1 MSYSFPKTEKLCGKT
16 RIETLYREGE
26 KFVVWPLRI
35 TYAPCTDKNQILV
48 WAAKANFKHAVD
60 RNLLKRRLREAYRN
74 NREVLQCDDKNW
86 QIAINYIA
94 DTKLPYE
101 KISHAMRKALH
112 TIDTKEW
119 T

>member
-16 RIETLYREGE
+16 RIETLYREGK

-35 TYAPCTDKNQILV
+35 TYAPCTDKNQISV

-74 NREVLQCDDKNW
+74 NREVLQCGDKNW